1 MWSSRARAT
10 VLREYMAFIPTGFS
24 MYSSMTRGQ
33 YSSVQFIG
41 RDGGMVGGWGWR
53 RLDRRG
59 IDGIRGN
66 RCGADEDNG

>member
-41 RDGGMVGGWGWR
+41 RDGWGWLGMVG
-53 RLDRRG
+53 
-59 IDGIRGN
+59 DGDGGDWI
-66 RCGADEDNG
+66 AAVLTA

>member
-24 MYSSMTRGQ
+24 MYSSITRGQ

-41 RDGGMVGGWGWR
+41 RDGGMVG
-53 RLDRRG
+53 
-59 IDGIRGN
+59 DGDGDGGDWI
-66 RCGADEDNG
+66 AAVLTA